1 MEQHVHLTPLQSL
14 RANPDRFLG
23 SCEADVVCVPVPST
37 EDASCVR
44 FEHVHCSPAL
54 RTTLKEML
62 DNAVD
67 QVAVDSDL
75 TCIKAGYADGV
86 CFLENNGRG
95 MSTAPAVYRA
105 ADTGKGGVGHPGMCV
120 AEACA
125 SVFDYT
131 SKTVAQVDDGAAA
144 AAPGSIASSRA
155 VDGLAGKNGVGMKGV
170 NGTAS
175 AFKLHTV
182 DSERK
187 ESVTVEWERGMS
199 CVVKRAVRGAKGA
212 GVTRFTWTPD
222 LKFLV
227 RGVAVDTVALGVLWK
242 SMVWCRAASLQD
254 KDAAPSRVT
263 FKWADTRTSNTAWA
277 FHAVPWKSPAALLKF
292 VAPTP
297 DSGSVSSCTDAATSS
312 AVGGVFTA
320 TFPSAR
326 VLCRVLPHGD
336 THAGTV
342 FGFVNGMPCNAGTHV
357 SKAWAVLRDAVARA
371 WPSGSSTP
379 AYTPKHATAFRMA
392 KCVSLVVTVSVP
404 AASFTSQD
412 KGELSTPAT
421 AYWST
426 GDTPVVKGAKAV
438 STLAKVLASKAAEDA
453 QVTALRA
460 ANRDAA
466 SASIIAAPLVE
477 SGAAAAAHANVSVV
491 NVKDYTPA
499 TLAGGKRRAE
509 CVLLLAEGSSAKNY
523 CLTLRASIKD
533 GSKTMGVYALRG
545 KPMNARKEGVA
556 SAAKNTEL
564 AGLAAILGLKWGA
577 GEPSAG
583 VAALRY
589 SAIWVAAD
597 MDTDGNHIFGLV
609 YSNIS
614 ALWPWIQAQNPVYVK
629 RYTTPLL
636 RTTPGSGG
644 PEATFHSQA
653 AAETWLASLPPDR
666 RARVS
671 LQHVKGLGQWR
682 RQDIIT
688 LHAPNWRDNVLDVQH
703 SGAGSDAWLN
713 AAFRDA
719 AQDRREL
726 MDAYDPAAQVDYA
739 AGSVTF
745 EQWAAVEMV
754 AHMWA
759 HVERNV
765 PRVTDGMCPTQR
777 KVVYVMLQ
785 RAVGKPVRTDTAAA
799 DVIKS
804 TLYAHGEA
812 SIQNTTAGL
821 AASACGKANVP
832 VLLDQGAFGT
842 RFSPTPASHRYT
854 YTGCSELTAAL
865 FPRGFLPLLPR
876 VVEDGHVLE
885 AAELPCPLPF
895 VLLNGRTT
903 AIGTVY
909 SSVVLPLHWR
919 TLSHSVREFLD
930 GGGEHA
936 PWTVLDDAAPCFDGV
951 RVAPEVNGPV
961 VTMRGDVR
969 VVGPGVLHIT
979 DLPPGKWTG
988 SYVEGLK
995 AKAKAGTLMRGMRIT
1010 GVQDASTDE
1019 LVSVL
1024 VFVDNDSA
1032 APLLRKTAAPLQ
1044 TVSSDL
1050 SCLPPAETS
1059 GDDAGNRTRYPDL
1072 ESALGLVSTMRRDNM
1087 HFIQGGVPG
1096 DATCAR
1102 VVRFQSASEYVAA
1115 WASRTHAWYTRR
1127 RAWDLIHARRRR
1139 LKQVNV
1145 LRFIVETRAGFKRGA
1160 YPAHA
1165 FTPDELAAF
1174 VDTPLPPLRSLKQ
1187 AGALEK
1193 ALEAS
1198 GYAPDAAVN
1207 KLPTPRTDTARDS
1220 IEAYAAMI
1228 EAEHAAEATTYDYL
1242 VRTPIAQQ
1250 SAAAVDAAVTKLAA
1264 CRASERDAAAVCP
1277 LRMWLQDLSTL
1288 EAALERYT
1296 DDRRDMLTKT
1306 ACKEQDA
1313 PSKHKRARKT

>member
-1 MEQHVHLTPLQSL
+1 MAAAAATTAPSAERHVHLTPLQSL

-23 SCEADVVCVPVPST
+23 SCEVDTVRVPVPAPGGVGVAFVDVT
-37 EDASCVR
+37 
-44 FEHVHCSPAL
+44 CSPAL

-67 QVAVDSDL
+67 QVAVDEAL

-86 CFLENNGRG
+86 CYLENNGRG

-105 ADTGKGGVGHPGMCV
+105 TDGGRNLRV

-131 SKTVAQVDDGAAA
+131 SKTAAE
-144 AAPGSIASSRA
+144 APGDGDAGAPAASTGRS

-170 NGTAS
+170 NGTAA

-182 DSERK
+182 DAQRK
-187 ESVTVEWERGMS
+187 ESVTVEWAHGMS
-199 CVVKRAVRGAKGA
+199 RVTKRAVRTSKGA
-212 GVTRFTWTPD
+212 GTTRFTWTPD
-222 LKFLV
+222 VAFLV
-227 RGVAVDTVALGVLWK
+227 RGADPAAVDVGTLWR
-242 SMVWCRAASLQD
+242 SMVWCRAALLQD
-254 KDAAPSRVT
+254 KDAAPRRVAC
-263 FKWADTRTSNTAWA
+263 KWADARSPTGAWA
-277 FHAVPWKSPAALLKF
+277 FAAVPWKTPAALL
-292 VAPTP
+292 APAPGADGT
-297 DSGSVSSCTDAATSS
+297 DDAAAGGTFTVAWGS
-312 AVGGVFTA
+312 A
-320 TFPSAR
+320 AR
-326 VLCRVLPHGD
+326 VVCRVVPPD
-336 THAGTV
+336 DAHAGAV

-371 WPSGSSTP
+371 WPSGAGTP
-379 AYTPKHATAFRMA
+379 AYTPKFATAVRMA
-392 KCVSLVVTVSVP
+392 KCTALLVTARV
-404 AASFTSQD
+404 AAPTFTSQD
-412 KGELSTPAT
+412 KGELGTPVT
-421 AYWST
+421 AYWPAGGAAST
-426 GDTPVVKGAKAV
+426 KGAKVAAALAR
-438 STLAKVLASKAAEDA
+438 TLARKAADDA
-453 QVTALRA
+453 EVTALRA

-466 SASIIAAPLVE
+466 SAAVVAQGVGGD
-477 SGAAAAAHANVSVV
+477 GAASSAAASARRSVV
-491 NVKDYTPA
+491 NVKNYTPA
-499 TLAGGKRRAE
+499 TLAGGKRRNE
-509 CVLLLAEGSSAKNY
+509 CVLLLAEGASAKNY
-523 CLTLRASIKD
+523 CLTLRAAVPG
-533 GSKTMGVYALRG
+533 GSGTMGVYALKG

-577 GEPSAG
+577 PRPASGL
-583 VAALRY
+583 AALRY
-589 SAIWVAAD
+589 SSIWVAAD
-597 MDTDGNHIFGLV
+597 MDSDGNHIFGLV
-609 YSNIS
+609 YSNVA
-614 ALWPWIQAQNPVYVK
+614 ALWPWIHGADPVYVK

-644 PEATFHSQA
+644 PTATFHSQA
-653 AAETWLASLPPDR
+653 AADAWLASLPPPQ

-688 LHAPNWRDNVLDVQH
+688 LHAPQLASNVLDVRH
-703 SGAGSDAWLN
+703 SGAGTDAWLN

-719 AQDRREL
+719 AQDRRDL
-726 MDAYDPAAQVDYA
+726 MAAYDPTAQLDYSA
-739 AGSVTF
+739 PCVTF
-745 EQWAAVEMV
+745 EEWAAVEMV

-842 RFSPTPASHRYT
+842 RFSPSPASHRYT

-903 AIGTVY
+903 AIGTGY
-909 SSVVLPLHWR
+909 SSVVLPVHWR
-919 TLSHSVREFLD
+919 TLAQCVRQHLD
-930 GGGEHA
+930 ADDGAPA
-936 PWTVLDDAAPCFDGV
+936 PWSALNDATPCFDGV
-951 RVAPEVNGPV
+951 RVAPVVNGPV
-961 VTMRGDVR
+961 VTMRGAVR
-969 VVGPGVLHIT
+969 VAGAGVLHIT

-988 SYVEGLK
+988 AYVESLK
-995 AKAKAGTLMRGMRIT
+995 AKAKAGTPLRGGLRVH

-1024 VFVDNDSA
+1024 VFVDDGTL
-1032 APLLRKTAAPLQ
+1032 APLTRKTAPAAG
-1044 TVSSDL
+1044 TVPAELSS
-1050 SCLPPAETS
+1050 LPPAHMDA
-1059 GDDAGNRTRYPDL
+1059 DDGGSSAVTYPDL
-1072 ESALGLVSTMRRDNM
+1072 EAALGLVTTMRRDNV

-1096 DATCAR
+1096 DATSAA
-1102 VVRFQSASEYVAA
+1102 VVRFSSVAEYVAA
-1115 WASRTHAWYTRR
+1115 WAARTRAWYARR

-1139 LKQVNV
+1139 IKQANV
-1145 LRFIVETRAGFKRGA
+1145 LRFIVETRAGFKKGV
-1160 YPAHA
+1160 YPAGA
-1165 FTPDELAAF
+1165 FTRAELDAF
-1174 VDTPLPPLRSLKQ
+1174 TSTPLPPLRSLKE
-1187 AGALEK
+1187 AGALES
-1193 ALEAS
+1193 ALGAA
-1198 GYAPDAAVN
+1198 GYAPDAAVR
-1207 KLPTPRTDTARDS
+1207 KLPTPRTDTAQDDMD
-1220 IEAYAAMI
+1220 AYAA
-1228 EAEHAAEATTYDYL
+1228 AVTRAQSDDDATYEYL
-1242 VRTPIAQQ
+1242 VHTPIAQQ
-1250 SAAAVDAAVTKLAA
+1250 SAAAVDAAVRKLAA
-1264 CRASERDAAAVCP
+1264 CRASEDAAAAADPTRV
-1277 LRMWLQDLSTL
+1277 WLQDLSAL
-1288 EAALERYT
+1288 EDALERYT
-1296 DDRRDMLTKT
+1296 ADRRDMLSKT
-1306 ACKEQDA
+1306 SCQEDRAA
-1313 PSKHKRARKT
+1313 SKRAKRT